1 MIVVRSTDIF
11 LRILT
16 LLILI
21 GISACSNIS
30 TKKDPVTYSNPQTV
44 QTSVSPSS
52 EEHIHIPPGGFHV
65 GENLI
70 IRRSTIGCFH
80 QRNLA
85 SPIITPPKQSKF
97 EKFFYSAFDGSLAE
111 LFGKE
116 PPSETPYLNPQCT
129 RLAERMGFLFYGGIT
144 KKNIQIQSKEE
155 KTTILW
161 VPITDI
167 DYSLMTWEY
176 YTSRVITCHGTLI
189 SDKTIGSCFQNVDTL
204 GESVTGPLPTKI
216 SCAKHF
222 NPSKRPMFTYESWQE
237 PYRTRYLYYQCFP
250 DTFLKTRYHKYLQV
264 WANEGFTPSEGKQWE
279 IGGFLPKEAGKW
291 KRAHFKREE
300 AEKWGI
306 QGITTPEA
314 ARKIMAKNLKE
325 ENQIRS
331 ACPAGV
337 RNFNT
342 LYTNPYTVKGKCYSL
357 AGKFLQLL
365 SRSEALY
372 FVWPFSKNPILI
384 DFSPQPVPDGL
395 WFNGIVKG
403 QGVYKYQS
411 TMGAEEIVPRLK
423 VIKKGS

>member
-1 MIVVRSTDIF
+1 M
-11 LRILT
+11 
-16 LLILI
+16 
-21 GISACSNIS
+21 
-30 TKKDPVTYSNPQTV
+30 
-44 QTSVSPSS
+44 
-52 EEHIHIPPGGFHV
+52 
-65 GENLI
+65 
-70 IRRSTIGCFH
+70 
-80 QRNLA
+80 
-85 SPIITPPKQSKF
+85 
-97 EKFFYSAFDGSLAE
+97 
-111 LFGKE
+111 
-116 PPSETPYLNPQCT
+116 
-129 RLAERMGFLFYGGIT
+129 
-144 KKNIQIQSKEE
+144 
-155 KTTILW
+155 
-161 VPITDI
+161 
-167 DYSLMTWEY
+167 
-176 YTSRVITCHGTLI
+176 
-189 SDKTIGSCFQNVDTL
+189 
-204 GESVTGPLPTKI
+204 
-216 SCAKHF
+216 
-222 NPSKRPMFTYESWQE
+222 
-237 PYRTRYLYYQCFP
+237 
-250 DTFLKTRYHKYLQV
+250 

-291 KRAHFKREE
+291 KRAHFKLEE
-300 AEKWGI
+300 AEKWVI

-395 WFNGIVKG
+395 WFNGIVRG